1 VVLGFSS
8 KKGMKMSLEIKTNED
23 NPSEIDY
30 MYEQDEEETEMVI
43 VFEPD
48 PELLKEIIK
57 DDKDETIH

>member
-1 VVLGFSS
+1 
-8 KKGMKMSLEIKTNED
+8 MSLEIKTNED

>member
-1 VVLGFSS
+1 
-8 KKGMKMSLEIKTNED
+8 MSLEIKTNED
-23 NPSEIDY
+23 NPSDIEY
-30 MYEQDEEETEMVI
+30 LYEDDEEEMEMVI

>member
-1 VVLGFSS
+1 VLGFSS

-23 NPSEIDY
+23 NPSDIEY
-30 MYEQDEEETEMVI
+30 LYEDDEEEMEMVI